1 MTATPLPRAVL
12 GFIAAALSV
21 LTFHQLMLGLL
32 HVLAIPGLEIPG
44 TPYRFAPVPPFGV
57 PVLLN
62 LCFWGGLYGAL
73 FGLAFPK
80 IAMPRWLAGLLLG
93 LLAVL
98 VGFFIVPAIKGLPI
112 GGGWV
117 INNWI
122 RSILI
127 NGCFGVGV
135 GLIYPRLAGL
145 VFRPA

>member
-1 MTATPLPRAVL
+1 MTANPLSRAVL

-32 HVLAIPGLEIPG
+32 HVLAIPGLEIAA

-62 LCFWGGLYGAL
+62 LCFWGGLYGVV
-73 FGLAFPK
+73 FGLLFPK
-80 IAMPRWLAGLLLG
+80 ITLPLWLAGLLLG

-98 VGFFIVPAIKGLPI
+98 VGFFVVPTIKGLPI

-135 GLIYPRLAGL
+135 GLIYPFLSGR
-145 VFRPA
+145 VFRSA